1 MKEWEKGFVS
11 VFAFLFPLTAICW
24 GLKDLLSPET
34 KKTAIEGLYFNFFF
48 LLLVVFLKY
57 LAFIPIV
64 GIVFYIFYS
73 VVIRAYFIIALLI
86 IFLKVRDINFEI
98 PFFSFYAEKSLR
110 D

>member
-1 MKEWEKGFVS
+1 MKEWEKRFIS
-11 VFAFLFPLTAICW
+11 IFAFVFPLTAVCW
-24 GLKDLLSPET
+24 GVKDLLSREI
-34 KKTAIEGLYFNFFF
+34 KKTATEGLYFNFFF
-48 LLLVVFLKY
+48 LLLIVFLKY

-64 GIVFYIFYS
+64 GIVFHIFYS

-86 IFLKVRDINFEI
+86 IVLKLRDINFEI